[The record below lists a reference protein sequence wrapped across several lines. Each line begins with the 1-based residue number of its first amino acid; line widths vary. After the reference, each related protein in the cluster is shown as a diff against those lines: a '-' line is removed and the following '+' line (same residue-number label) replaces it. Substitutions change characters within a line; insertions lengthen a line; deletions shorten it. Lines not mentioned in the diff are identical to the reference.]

1 MQQIPRKLY
10 WFILIGL
17 IVRIAIAA
25 SINLGNDEVY
35 YLLYGRYLS
44 WNYFDHP
51 PMIGWALWLSTAGF
65 NLQHEIFYRL
75 PGIFGAAV
83 STFLI
88 FKTVSFISNPKA
100 GWIASI
106 LYQASIYTSIIG
118 GLFVMPDAVQLP
130 FWLAAIYSGLMIV
143 DNKSNASSLNK
154 HLLLFSLFT
163 GLAMLAKLHAV
174 FLWAGLIGFIV
185 FQQRQIL
192 KNPMFW
198 VGMMITALC
207 MLPVLKWNIDNHFI
221 TYTYHESRVTAQNGL
236 HIDYFLRELLGGV
249 IYQNPLVYIVFIAGL
264 INIRKIELSSPY
276 KSLLLW
282 FSLPLI
288 GLLLTIALFRETLPH
303 WSGPA
308 FLPLMMLASIWLSQ
322 RTKKDFFQKLPVM
335 ASGLVSILLTA
346 AVLLIQF
353 YPGTIGR
360 TNEPTTLGEQD
371 FTLDLYGWKSEG
383 ENIATY
389 LEKKQLNRFP
399 MVCKDWF
406 PAGHIDEYIA
416 RKANTYMVGIGSI
429 TDIHQYYWINNQH
442 ANPKSL
448 DTVLFINPTNYPRDA
463 KDQFHEMYSYIQL
476 DTVFTQVRMGK
487 PARNFYIYKMGK

>member
-1 MQQIPRKLY
+1 MQLVPRKLY
-10 WFILIGL
+10 WLILIGV

-51 PMIGWALWLSTAGF
+51 PMIGWAIWLSTAGF
-65 NLQHEIFYRL
+65 HLQNEIFYRL
-75 PGIFGAAV
+75 PGIIGAAI
-83 STFLI
+83 STMLL
-88 FKTVSFISNPKA
+88 FKTVSFTSTPKA
-100 GWIASI
+100 GWIAAI

-130 FWLAAIYSGLMIV
+130 FWLAAIYSGLKIV
-143 DNKSNASSLNK
+143 SLETNATSRNK
-154 HLLLFSLFT
+154 HLLLFSLFA
-163 GLAMLAKLHAV
+163 GLAMLAKIHAV
-174 FLWAGLIGFIV
+174 FLWVGLMGFVV

-192 KNPMFW
+192 KNPMLYL
-198 VGMMITALC
+198 GMIITALC
-207 MLPVLKWNIDNHFI
+207 MLPVLKWNIDNQFI

-236 HIDYFLRELLGGV
+236 HIDYFLRELLGGL
-249 IYQNPLVYIVFIAGL
+249 IYQNPLVYVVFIAGI
-264 INIRKIELSSPY
+264 INIRKIQVESSN

-308 FLPLMMLASIWLSQ
+308 FLPIMMLASIWLSQ
-322 RTKKDFFQKLPVM
+322 RTKNDFFQKLPTR
-335 ASGLVSILLTA
+335 ALGLVCVLLTA

-389 LEKKQLNRFP
+389 LEKKQQNKFP
-399 MVCKDWF
+399 LVCKDWF

-416 RKANTYMVGIGSI
+416 RKAHTYMVGIGSI

-442 ANPKSL
+442 TNTKSL

-463 KDQFHEMYSYIQL
+463 KEQFHVLYSSIQL
-476 DTVFTQVRMGK
+476 DTVFTQLRMGK